1 MKLFR
6 RRTMTLCLDP
16 ERQPTMANNDQLT
29 TRWIRLQREAARAAK
44 EADEAVV
51 PFAQLTPAPPAV
63 QVPMDEDDFG
73 IERLALHAWR
83 EFFNRFRPDEAE
95 FERPH
100 YLAAGQVV
108 EDRLARLGAGARPD
122 LITCRM
128 IIDLLV
134 QFEEARFRDFNDR
147 VGELIESNQ
156 QLKASL
162 DVAELSKCYQEDEL
176 LSCQRMVM
184 KELQR
189 RGILVKGPADQVEPS
204 PSAQVRA
211 LLADIGAQGT
221 SVVNRPAVAPSFPTP
236 APQSAPPAAPDAA
249 LEAIDVHARDSLDWT
264 KLHSA
269 ASVGKAELVGLLLDK
284 GAEINAKAKDGLTP
298 LHLAVKRSHPAV
310 VKLLFSRGANPSAK
324 DNGGNSP
331 VHIAAELFTPDML
344 KVLVDLGAMVNARN
358 NDNWTPLHLAANRGK
373 REVVEYLL
381 GVGADINAVAANG
394 WTPLKVAANCGHLQ
408 LSEMLRSRGARQ

>member
-1 MKLFR
+1 
-6 RRTMTLCLDP
+6 
-16 ERQPTMANNDQLT
+16 MANQDQLT

-44 EADEAVV
+44 EADDAVV
-51 PFAQLTPAPPAV
+51 PFAQLTPAPPTV

-73 IERLALHAWR
+73 IERLVLHAWR
-83 EFFNRFRPDEAE
+83 AFFNRFRTDEAE
-95 FERPH
+95 FEKPH

-108 EDRLARLGAGARPD
+108 EDRLAQLGPNARPD

-147 VGELIESNQ
+147 VSELIESNQ
-156 QLKASL
+156 QLKANL

-176 LSCQRMVM
+176 QSCQRMVT

-189 RGILVKGPADQVEPS
+189 RAIVVTGPSDQVEAS
-204 PSAQVRA
+204 PSAQLRA
-211 LLADIGAQGT
+211 LLADLGAQGT
-221 SVVNRPAVAPSFPTP
+221 TIVNKPAVTLPVSTP
-236 APQSAPPAAPDAA
+236 VVPAADSA

-269 ASVGKAELVGLLLDK
+269 ASLGKTELIALLLDK
-284 GAEINAKAKDGLTP
+284 GADINAKAKDGSSP
-298 LHLAVKRSHPAV
+298 LHLAVKRSHAAA
-310 VKLLFSRGANPSAK
+310 VKLLFARGANPSAK
-324 DNGGNSP
+324 DQEGNAP
-331 VHIAAELFTPDML
+331 LHVAAELYAPDML

-358 NDNWTPLHLAANRGK
+358 NENWTPLHLAANRGK

-381 GVGADINAVAANG
+381 SVGADINAIAANG

-408 LSEMLRSRGARQ
+408 LSEFLRSRGARQ

>member
-6 RRTMTLCLDP
+6 NRTMALCVDM
-16 ERQPTMANNDQLT
+16 EQQATMANNDQLT

-51 PFAQLTPAPPAV
+51 PFAQLNPAPPSV

-73 IERLALHAWR
+73 IERLVLFAWR
-83 EFFNRFRPDEAE
+83 AFFQRFRDDEAE

-100 YLAAGQVV
+100 YAAAGQVV
-108 EDRLARLGAGARPD
+108 EERLEKLGPNARPD

-128 IIDLLV
+128 IVDLLV

-176 LSCQRMVM
+176 QSCQRMVM

-189 RGILVKGPADQVEPS
+189 RAIEVKGPSDQVEAS
-204 PSAQVRA
+204 PSAQLRA
-211 LLADIGAQGT
+211 LLADLGAQGT
-221 SVVNRPAVAPSFPTP
+221 SIINKPAVTAPSTAPATP
-236 APQSAPPAAPDAA
+236 AADST
-249 LEAIDVHARDSLDWT
+249 LETIDVHARDSLDWT

-269 ASVGKAELVGLLLDK
+269 ASLGKSELVALLLDK
-284 GAEINAKAKDGLTP
+284 GADINAKAKDGSTP

-324 DNGGNSP
+324 DQEGNSP
-331 VHIAAELFTPDML
+331 LHIAAELFTPDML

-358 NDNWTPLHLAANRGK
+358 NENWTPLHLAANRGK

-381 GVGADINAVAANG
+381 GVAADVNAVASNG

-408 LSEMLRSRGARQ
+408 LSEFLRSRGARQ